1 MTPER
6 TVDRPPEALSHHWNR
21 HKSRHLILRAAIGIA
36 CLALG
41 GPTVAGA
48 ANGYAGLCI
57 GNAGPTI
64 DRGRIPFHTRDVAPD
79 ATAWRLFAGYTVTRN
94 FAVEGGYISL
104 GKVRVTEYGGGF
116 FETEVSGFELGPVGI
131 VPVGRHFSLL
141 ARAGLIFWR
150 SDICF
155 SHGDSGSGAVRESG
169 TDLSLSLGARCDFSR
184 RFGVRAEYSRYAID
198 KSRAGAGD
206 FDVVTISGVVTF

>member
-94 FAVEGGYISL
+94 FAVEGAYISL
-104 GKVRVTEYGGGF
+104 GKARVTECGSPARTSPFLSEPGAISADGL
-116 FETEVSGFELGPVGI
+116 ECAPSTHGTPSTRA
-131 VPVGRHFSLL
+131 GR
-141 ARAGLIFWR
+141 ARATSMW
-150 SDICF
+150 
-155 SHGDSGSGAVRESG
+155 
-169 TDLSLSLGARCDFSR
+169 
-184 RFGVRAEYSRYAID
+184 
-198 KSRAGAGD
+198 
-206 FDVVTISGVVTF
+206 